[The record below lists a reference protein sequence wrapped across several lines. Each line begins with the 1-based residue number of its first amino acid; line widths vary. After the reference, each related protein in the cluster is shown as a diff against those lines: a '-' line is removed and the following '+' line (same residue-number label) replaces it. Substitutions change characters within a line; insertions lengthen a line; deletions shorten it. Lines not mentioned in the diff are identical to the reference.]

1 MKKSRRYLL
10 LVVALA
16 ALGYFFY
23 KFRNAITLEG
33 FRWGMVTASLRH
45 SRVSFL
51 LLGIVVIYICFAIRA
66 LRWIRFCKWLGPAK
80 FWNVYST
87 TLMGF
92 TCVFL
97 LGRAGEPIRPVLIA
111 RKDSLSMPGMFGVY
125 VLERIS
131 DAVATLVL
139 AGCALVMLQHGSI
152 AGLAGDAGGAGA
164 SIVKIAR
171 STGVLLLVALVA
183 AIAFLV
189 YFRYHGAGWLGRKLH
204 DSKWRHGW
212 RGKVVLLLE
221 GFIEG
226 LQGIRT
232 WGDLGALAGYTAIH
246 WALVALVYEL
256 VTHAFG
262 GKVAQLSFGAVILV
276 LAFTLVGSAVQLPGV
291 GGGAQLATFLVLTLV
306 LGVEKEPAATVAIVL
321 WLVSFASCCLA
332 GLPWLF
338 HEGWSMGDLRRM
350 AQAEEKAGEEELLA
364 EAEQASDSPDA
375 AKEQPR

>member
-10 LVVALA
+10 LLVALA
-16 ALGYFFY
+16 AVGYFVY

-33 FRWGMVTASLRH
+33 FRWSMVAASLRH

-51 LLGIVVIYICFAIRA
+51 VLGVVVIYVCFAIRS
-66 LRWIRFCKWLGPAK
+66 LRWMRFCRWLGESR
-80 FWNVYST
+80 FWSVYDA

-139 AGCALVMLQHGSI
+139 AGCALLMLQHG
-152 AGLAGDAGGAGA
+152 ALAGHAAESPAGA
-164 SIVKIAR
+164 SIVRIAR
-171 STGVLLLVALVA
+171 STGALLLVGLVA

-189 YFRYHGAGWLGRKLH
+189 YFRYHGAGWLAKKLQ

-232 WGDLGALAGYTAIH
+232 WEDLGALAGYTAIH
-246 WALVALVYEL
+246 WALVVVVYVL

-262 GKVAQLSFGAVILV
+262 GRLGELSFGEVILV
-276 LAFTLVGSAVQLPGV
+276 VAFTLVGSAVQLPGV

-306 LGVEKEPAATVAIVL
+306 LGVEKEPAATAAIVL
-321 WLVSFASCCLA
+321 WLVAFASCCIA
-332 GLPWLF
+332 GVPLLF
-338 HEGWSMGDLRRM
+338 RAGWSMGELRRM

-364 EAEQASDSPDA
+364 EAEHA
-375 AKEQPR
+375 ADRSAGTKEMPR

>member
-16 ALGYFFY
+16 AVGYFFY

-33 FRWGMVTASLRH
+33 FRWGMVAASLRH

-51 LLGIVVIYICFAIRA
+51 LLGIVVIYVCFAIRA
-66 LRWIRFCKWLGPAK
+66 LRWIRFCRWLGPAK

-92 TCVFL
+92 TCIFL

-139 AGCALVMLQHGSI
+139 AGCALVMLQHGS
-152 AGLAGDAGGAGA
+152 LAGAAGAGGAGA

-171 STGVLLLVALVA
+171 STGVVLLVGLVG
-183 AIAFLV
+183 AIVFLV

-232 WGDLGALAGYTAIH
+232 WGDLGALAGYTAVH
-246 WALVALVYEL
+246 WALVAVMYVL

-262 GKVAQLSFGAVILV
+262 GKLAELSLGAVILV

-306 LGVEKEPAATVAIVL
+306 LGVEKEPAATAAIIL
-321 WLVSFASCCLA
+321 WLVGFASCCIA
-332 GLPWLF
+332 GLPLLF
-338 HEGWSMGDLRRM
+338 REGWSMGDLRRM

-364 EAEQASDSPDA
+364 EAEHATDSQDA
-375 AKEQPR
+375 AKELPR

>member
-10 LVVALA
+10 LLVALA
-16 ALGYFFY
+16 AVGYFVY

-33 FRWGMVTASLRH
+33 FRWGMVAASLRH

-51 LLGIVVIYICFAIRA
+51 VLGAVVIYVCFAIRS
-66 LRWIRFCKWLGPAK
+66 LRWMRFCTWLGPSR
-80 FWNVYST
+80 FWNVYSA

-111 RKDSLSMPGMFGVY
+111 RKESLSMPGMFGVY

-139 AGCALVMLQHGSI
+139 AGCALLMLHHGS
-152 AGLAGDAGGAGA
+152 LAGQTVEGPAGA
-164 SIVKIAR
+164 SIVRIAR
-171 STGVLLLVALVA
+171 STGALLLVALVA

-189 YFRYHGAGWLGRKLH
+189 YFRYHGAGWLARKLH

-232 WGDLGALAGYTAIH
+232 WEDLGALAGYTAVH
-246 WALVALVYEL
+246 WALVAVVYEL

-262 GKVAQLSFGAVILV
+262 GRLAQLSVGAVILV

-306 LGVEKEPAATVAIVL
+306 LGVEKEPAATVAIIL
-321 WLVSFASCCLA
+321 WLV
-332 GLPWLF
+332 G
-338 HEGWSMGDLRRM
+338 
-350 AQAEEKAGEEELLA
+350 
-364 EAEQASDSPDA
+364 
-375 AKEQPR
+375 